1 MRTVILTV
9 ALLVV
14 GFEAKSQDFVDPIVL
29 KSFDKDTKR
38 NIWYTSK
45 KPGET
50 NIRTIIGDNSNMTE
64 YYKKVLTALE
74 FDPSNPN
81 DIDGIVMIWED
92 YFYTVRVS
100 ITNHTTIITVIDK

>member
-1 MRTVILTV
+1 
-9 ALLVV
+9 
-14 GFEAKSQDFVDPIVL
+14 
-29 KSFDKDTKR
+29 
-38 NIWYTSK
+38 
-45 KPGET
+45 
-50 NIRTIIGDNSNMTE
+50 MTE

-81 DIDGIVMIWED
+81 EIDGIVMIWED